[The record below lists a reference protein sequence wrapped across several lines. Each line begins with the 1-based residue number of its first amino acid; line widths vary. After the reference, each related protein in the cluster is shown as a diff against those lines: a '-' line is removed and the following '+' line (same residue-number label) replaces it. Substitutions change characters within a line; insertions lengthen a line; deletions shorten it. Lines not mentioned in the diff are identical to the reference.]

1 MEQEI
6 GRNMEEDYD
15 EKERE
20 IVTPGE
26 TIVSGSDYLP
36 GEGTRRDG
44 DEIVA
49 ERFGLIE
56 HSGKLIKV
64 IPLSGV
70 FIPRRGNVII
80 GQVSDISFNGW
91 MTDINAP
98 QSSFLPLSEV
108 PRYIDKNN
116 ISEFLDIGD
125 FFSAKIIGIK
135 QKGIDLTLDYKGLG
149 KLDGGMIIFI
159 NPNKVPRVIGRAGSM
174 IKLIKDE
181 TNSRITVGQNGLVW
195 IRGDKVEDE
204 LLAKKAVMFVAE
216 NSFVSGLTDKVQNY
230 LKQEKEKNK

>member
-149 KLDGGMIIFI
+149 KLEGGMIIFI

>member
-1 MEQEI
+1 MALVRTGDKKKIEI
-6 GRNMEEDYD
+6 AKYREVFIDRPVYRD
-15 EKERE
+15 KEI
-20 IVTPGE
+20 IV
-26 TIVSGSDYLP
+26 
-36 GEGTRRDG
+36 
-44 DEIVA
+44 
-49 ERFGLIE
+49 ER
-56 HSGKLIKV
+56 IKV
-64 IPLSGV
+64 IEKIKEV
-70 FIPRRGNVII
+70 IIPRFIEKII
-80 GQVSDISFNGW
+80 
-91 MTDINAP
+91 
-98 QSSFLPLSEV
+98 EV

>member
-1 MEQEI
+1 MEQEM

-149 KLDGGMIIFI
+149 KLEGGMIIFI